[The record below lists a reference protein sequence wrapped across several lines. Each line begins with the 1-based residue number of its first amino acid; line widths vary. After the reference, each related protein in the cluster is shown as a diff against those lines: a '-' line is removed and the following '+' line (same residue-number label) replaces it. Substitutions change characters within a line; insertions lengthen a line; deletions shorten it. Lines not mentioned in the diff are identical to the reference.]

1 MSVIALHT
9 HRLARANGAATAVA
23 IAARRLGFDDAEAIT
38 QAERARQRVRSGQS
52 SAARAV
58 SVLTAQLRERAQA
71 GAA

>member
-23 IAARRLGFDDAEAIT
+23 IAARRLGFDDAEATT
-38 QAERARQRVRSGQS
+38 QAERARQRVKAGT